1 MNTASLTRSHSRARS
16 HSHLGVAI
24 VGLLVLGTLAACGS
38 GESQGSGTTSAPD
51 STSIT
56 ATTAPATT
64 STTVDPGTLPQTDQ
78 KPTAD
83 DPAFTARMN
92 VLADAIRNNS
102 PQDAISTFFP
112 VEAYKQTKKNTNPAA
127 DWNNRL
133 IASFREDVSAA
144 NRKLGPDASS
154 AVFRGVTVPNTATW
168 VKPGEE
174 YNVGPYWRVLNSTM
188 NFTVDG
194 RAVTI
199 PLNSM
204 ISWRG
209 QWYVVHLGTIR

>member
-1 MNTASLTRSHSRARS
+1 MGMTLIG
-16 HSHLGVAI
+16 LVAA
-24 VGLLVLGTLAACGS
+24 GSLAACGS
-38 GESQGSGTTSAPD
+38 GGSTDSATTSAPD
-51 STSIT
+51 STV
-56 ATTAPATT
+56 ATTTVAPTT

-78 KPTAD
+78 KPTTD

-92 VLADAIRNNS
+92 VLADAIINNTPDS
-102 PQDAISTFFP
+102 AISTFFP

-133 IASFREDVSAA
+133 ITNFRVDVADA
-144 NRKLGPDASS
+144 NKKLGANAKS
-154 AVFRGVTVPNTATW
+154 ATFQGVTVPNSATW

-194 RAVTI
+194 KSVSI

>member
-1 MNTASLTRSHSRARS
+1 MHQNHRIRSHRY
-16 HSHLGVAI
+16 LGMTI
-24 VGLLVLGTLAACGS
+24 VGLLTLGPLVACSSAGS
-38 GESQGSGTTSAPD
+38 KGSD
-51 STSIT
+51 STAAPEST
-56 ATTAPATT
+56 ATTGITAPATT

-83 DPAFTARMN
+83 DPAFIARMN
-92 VLADAIRNNS
+92 VLAEAIRNNS
-102 PQDAISTFFP
+102 PQTAISTFFP

-133 IASFREDVSAA
+133 IESFNVDVAEA
-144 NRKLGPDASS
+144 NKKLGPNAAS
-154 AVFRGVTVPNTATW
+154 AVFQGVTVANSATW
-168 VKPGEE
+168 VKPSEE
-174 YNVGPYWRVLNSTM
+174 YNIGPYWRVLNSTM
-188 NFTVDG
+188 NFTVG
-194 RAVTI
+194 GKAVAI

>member
-1 MNTASLTRSHSRARS
+1 MHQNHRVRLHR
-16 HSHLGVAI
+16 HLGMVI
-24 VGLLVLGTLAACGS
+24 VGLLTLGPLVACGS
-38 GESQGSGTTSAPD
+38 GGSQSSD
-51 STSIT
+51 IT
-56 ATTAPATT
+56 AAPESTAMPTTTAPATT

-78 KPTAD
+78 KPTAS
-83 DPAFTARMN
+83 DPAFIARMN

-102 PQDAISTFFP
+102 PQTAISTFFP
-112 VEAYKQTKKNTNPAA
+112 VEAYKQTKKNTNPSA

-133 IASFREDVSAA
+133 IASFNVDVAEA
-144 NRKLGPDASS
+144 NKKLGANAAS
-154 AVFRGVTVPNTATW
+154 AVFQGVTVPNSSTW

-188 NFTVDG
+188 NFSVAG
-194 RAVTI
+194 KAVAI

>member
-1 MNTASLTRSHSRARS
+1 MHQNQRVRSHRR
-16 HSHLGVAI
+16 LGVVI
-24 VGLLVLGTLAACGS
+24 VGLLTLGPLAACGS
-38 GESQGSGTTSAPD
+38 GGSQGSSTTVAPD
-51 STSIT
+51 STAMPT
-56 ATTAPATT
+56 TTAPATT

-83 DPAFTARMN
+83 DPAFIARMN

-102 PQDAISTFFP
+102 PQTAISTFFP

-133 IASFREDVSAA
+133 IASFNVDVAEA
-144 NRKLGPDASS
+144 NKKLGANAAS
-154 AVFRGVTVPNTATW
+154 AVFQGVTVANSATW

-188 NFTVDG
+188 NFTVG
-194 RAVTI
+194 GKAVAI